1 VVELDV
7 ESASG
12 VVVEVE
18 GAVVVE
24 SGVVV
29 LLVDPSPV
37 VVVVLVLAD
46 PLVPP
51 SRPSSALAEPWPSP
65 LPSAGAES
73 GAVPHGGGQISAVV
87 GSRIRSRA
95 VRRSGRVAV
104 ALSASSDV

>member
-1 VVELDV
+1 VVVVVEEDV

-12 VVVEVE
+12 AVVEVD
-18 GAVVVE
+18 GDVAVE

-29 LLVDPSPV
+29 LLVEPSGV
-37 VVVVLVLAD
+37 VVVA
-46 PLVPP
+46 LVPAEP
-51 SRPSSALAEPWPSP
+51 ASRPSSALAEPWPST

-73 GAVPHGGGQISAVV
+73 GAVPHGGGQISCVV
-87 GSRIRSRA
+87 GSRTRSRA